1 MISCPLFPFLLL
13 TLPLYPPPMLYK
25 IHGLFFFVSVC
36 VYVCNLYFGGQ
47 CNPLNLE
54 LSVFRLCQLANNPQS
69 FSCLP
74 LSHIPLP
81 PQTEI
86 EIAAVYTFKLYM
98 CSVV

>member
-54 LSVFRLCQLANNPQS
+54 LNGTMLNF
-69 FSCLP
+69 
-74 LSHIPLP
+74 
-81 PQTEI
+81 TEKTSRI
-86 EIAAVYTFKLYM
+86 IKQEILE
-98 CSVV
+98 